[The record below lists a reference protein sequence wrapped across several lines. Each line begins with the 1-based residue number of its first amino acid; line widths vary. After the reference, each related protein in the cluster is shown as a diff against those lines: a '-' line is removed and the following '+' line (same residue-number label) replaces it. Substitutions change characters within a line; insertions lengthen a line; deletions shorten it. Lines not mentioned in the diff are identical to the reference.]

1 MWTLASCCFPV
12 TLISWTWASDGQSA
26 AVGLLAPWLLLQGV
40 PSKQAPPV
48 PRWAKAVLFP
58 VKEQASGRAGLPH
71 QELEITA
78 LTRTMLP

>member
-12 TLISWTWASDGQSA
+12 TPISWTWASGQSA
-26 AVGLLAPWLLLQGV
+26 AVGLLGPWLLMQGV

-48 PRWAKAVLFP
+48 PRWAEAVLIP

-71 QELEITA
+71 QELEITT
-78 LTRTMLP
+78 LTTMLP